1 MKNYEV
7 NFLYFFLFIITLIL
21 NNSILYQYKVAK
33 IVLGI
38 TYLLFIIKFRFVYL
52 ELEKSDR
59 E

>member
-33 IVLGI
+33 IILALM
-38 TYLLFIIKFRFVYL
+38 YLVFIIKIRFVYL

-59 E
+59 Q

>member
-1 MKNYEV
+1 MKNYEA

-38 TYLLFIIKFRFVYL
+38 TYLLFIIKCRFVYL

>member
-38 TYLLFIIKFRFVYL
+38 TYLLFIIKIRFVYL
-52 ELEKSDR
+52 ELEKSDGQ
-59 E
+59 